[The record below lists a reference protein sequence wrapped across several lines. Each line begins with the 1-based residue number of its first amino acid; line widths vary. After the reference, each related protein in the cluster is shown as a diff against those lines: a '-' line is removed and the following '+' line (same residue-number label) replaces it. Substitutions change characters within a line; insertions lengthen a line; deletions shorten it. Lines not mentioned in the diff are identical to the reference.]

1 LGDAAAMKLP
11 ALTARRGVAALSV
24 TQIVSWGSSYFV
36 PAVLSRQI
44 AADLDIPV
52 AAVFSGITVMLVVGS
67 TIGPALGRRTDRI
80 GPRDI
85 LVAGSVLLALGLAFM
100 GLATGL
106 ASYALA
112 WALIGLSMPM
122 VLTQTVFAA
131 VAQLMPHASRRAL
144 GWLTLLGGLCPPIAL
159 PLLAAMEPALGW
171 RGVCFALAVAQILI
185 CVPLHAALRV
195 DPRNLT
201 GGEGEAAEGDRGLTD
216 PARRRR
222 AFLIVGAAFACTGFV
237 SWGLPVQM
245 VAIGEALGMELG
257 LAVWIAAMMGPAQM
271 VSRGLETAFG
281 QRVPILE
288 VGLYSAAIIGVA
300 CALPAIFG
308 GGAFVYALCVIGYG
322 IGTGAMTIVRV
333 VLPLAIFGRRGY
345 AEIMG
350 KLNLPLNLV
359 FATSP
364 FALSASL
371 THFGPIATLA
381 ICAALSAICVAGLYR
396 LKKSV

>member
-1 LGDAAAMKLP
+1 MRFP
-11 ALTARRGVAALSV
+11 ELTARRGVVALSV
-24 TQIVSWGSSYFV
+24 TQIFSWGSSYFI

-44 AADLDIPV
+44 AADLDLPV
-52 AAVFSGITVMLVVGS
+52 AVVFSGITVMLVVGS

-85 LVAGSVLLALGLAFM
+85 LVAGSVLLALGLAFL
-100 GLATGL
+100 GLSTGL

-112 WALIGLSMPM
+112 WSLIGLAMPM
-122 VLTQTVFAA
+122 VLTQTPFAA

-144 GWLTLLGGLCPPIAL
+144 GWLTLLGGLGPPIAL
-159 PLLAAMEPALGW
+159 PALAAMEPVFGW
-171 RGVCFALAVAQILI
+171 RGVCFALAAMQILV
-185 CVPLHAALRV
+185 CVPLHAALRF

-201 GGEGEAAEGDRGLTD
+201 GGDGETAPGDRGLTD
-216 PARRRR
+216 PALRRR
-222 AFLIVGAAFACTGFV
+222 AFIIIGIAFACTGFV

-245 VAIGEALGMELG
+245 VVIGEALGMELA
-257 LAVWIAAMMGPAQM
+257 LAVGIAALMGPAQM

-281 QRVPILE
+281 QRMHILY
-288 VGLYSAAIIGVA
+288 VGVYSAAAVGIA

-322 IGTGAMTIVRV
+322 LGTGAMTIVRV
-333 VLPLAIFGRRGY
+333 VAPLTVFGRRGY

-350 KLNLPLNLV
+350 KLNLPLNLI

-364 FALSASL
+364 FALSASVAQL
-371 THFGPIATLA
+371 GPIATLA
-381 ICAALSAICVAGLYR
+381 LCALLTAICVAGLYR
-396 LKKSV
+396 LKQIV